1 MSETHLRSGDP
12 DKEILRTAESLG
24 VGLIVVG
31 SRGLGALSRALF
43 PTGEPPLPGAM
54 PVNGERM
61 ELRYAVGVL
70 MDHRDLIRRLAA
82 EAGLAASA

>member
-1 MSETHLRSGDP
+1 MTTGGRRPACRAATGQ
-12 DKEILRTAESLG
+12 T
-24 VGLIVVG
+24 V
-31 SRGLGALSRALF
+31 GALSRALF
-43 PTGEPPLPGAM
+43 PTGEPPLPEAM

-61 ELRYAVGVL
+61 DLRYAVGVL

>member
-1 MSETHLRSGDP
+1 M
-12 DKEILRTAESLG
+12 
-24 VGLIVVG
+24 
-31 SRGLGALSRALF
+31 GALSRALF
-43 PTGEPPLPGAM
+43 PTGEPPLPEAM

-61 ELRYAVGVL
+61 DLRYAVGVL